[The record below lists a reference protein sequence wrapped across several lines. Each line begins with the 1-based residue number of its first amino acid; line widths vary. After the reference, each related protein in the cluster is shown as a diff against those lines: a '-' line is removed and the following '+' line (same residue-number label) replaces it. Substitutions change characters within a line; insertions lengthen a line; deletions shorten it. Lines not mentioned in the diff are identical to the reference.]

1 MKSKPSFTGRTAIV
15 LAAGSGTRLGA
26 STNKVWLP
34 LGGREL
40 ATWSFEWLIKSE
52 LFDRF
57 VAVINPLEIEQ
68 ARTILTKYLS
78 VPIDIVE
85 GGKSRHD
92 SESRALEYIA
102 PSIESGRCTQ
112 VLIHDGARPLAAPS
126 LIKRLSTAAE
136 EFGGALPFL
145 RSGNLEGEFPAG
157 AQIVRVQ
164 TPQVFT
170 AEPLLRAYRAAAT
183 VGFEG
188 TDTASCVEQFAPE
201 IGIKAVPGSA
211 QNIKVTYPQDLV
223 MAEHILAAQGFG
235 LR

>member
-1 MKSKPSFTGRTAIV
+1 MKSKPPITGRTAIV

-52 LFDRF
+52 LFDRYI
-57 VAVINPLEIEQ
+57 AVINPLEIEQ
-68 ARTILTKYLS
+68 ARSILSKHLS

-92 SESRALEYIA
+92 SEARALEYIA
-102 PSIESGRCTQ
+102 PSIESGRCQQ

-126 LIKRLSTAAE
+126 LIRRLSEAAE
-136 EFGGALPFL
+136 SAGGAIPFL
-145 RSGNLEGEFPAG
+145 RSGNLVGEFPADQ
-157 AQIVRVQ
+157 QIVRVQ
-164 TPQVFT
+164 TPQVFS

-188 TDTASCVEQFAPE
+188 TDTASCVEKFEPE
-201 IGIKAVPGSA
+201 IQIKAVAGSA

-223 MAEHILAAQGFG
+223 MAEHILAAQAFG